1 MSNFDDY
8 FVGDETIKKKNYG
21 EFVLPK
27 EDQASIDDIEKT
39 LKAGKVNSSNKNMY
53 LEFLFK
59 LYGKIDIIKRN
70 EREYEGDNNLNVNI
84 YLDRI
89 QRLIKKI
96 QEVD

>member
-8 FVGDETIKKKNYG
+8 FVGDETIKKKNYN

-27 EDQASIDDIEKT
+27 EDQASLDDIEKT
-39 LKAGKVNSSNKNMY
+39 LKEGKIDSSNKNMY

-59 LYGKIDIIKRN
+59 LHGKIDIIRRN

-84 YLDRI
+84 YLNRI
-89 QRLIKKI
+89 QSLIKRI
-96 QEVD
+96 QEV